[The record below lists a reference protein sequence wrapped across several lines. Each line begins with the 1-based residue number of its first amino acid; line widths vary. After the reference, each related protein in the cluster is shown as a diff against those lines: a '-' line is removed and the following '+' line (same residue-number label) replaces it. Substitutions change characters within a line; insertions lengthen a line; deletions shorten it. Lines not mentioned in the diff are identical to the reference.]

1 MNLKEIAKFQRD
13 FDRKHGWDWSK
24 SLKEE
29 KIKHLQ
35 YGTIALAG
43 EVGEFANTVKK
54 ILREFNFSKE
64 IPKKEYNKLKEE
76 IIDVFVYFLKL
87 ADQLLNLDIE
97 KEYLKKMMKNEKK
110 FKKFETKRF

>member
-13 FDRKHGWDWSK
+13 FDKRHGWDWSK
-24 SLKEE
+24 SSKEE

-43 EVGEFANTVKK
+43 EIGEFANTLKK

-64 IPKKEYNKLKEE
+64 IPKEEHEKLKEE
-76 IIDVFVYFLKL
+76 IIDIFIYFIKI
-87 ADQLLNLDIE
+87 ADQLLELDIE
-97 KEYLKKMMKNEKK
+97 KEYLKKMEKNEKRFAK
-110 FKKFETKRF
+110 FKCK